1 MTPPHTPT
9 SPLTKTFFCSVKGS
23 AALHPLQGVL
33 PGLRLPQGSHGG
45 AHAALMAVLLCTL
58 VQGVLPSLQLPQ
70 GSYKWASCVPR
81 LARGLW
87 SGCCAQLPL
96 SAGSH

>member
-9 SPLTKTFFCSVKGS
+9 SPPKKTLLCSVKGS

-70 GSYKWASCVPR
+70 GSYRWASCVPR
-81 LARGLW
+81 LWHAA
-87 SGCCAQLPL
+87 SGVVVVH
-96 SAGSH
+96 SSH